1 MKSCPLMSNPDFYVV
16 VFIPFFP
23 SRISCGAIK
32 GWLQKGRTWP
42 SKNPKGSASWR
53 FGSAD
58 SARLFSTFLAVVFPE
73 KKCQALFE
81 AKMSQSVQQQSGWFI
96 HVGLSRSDISKI
108 RWVKMVLPEMLPST
122 PLQKDPKRI
131 SSPTNTNSVWLSS
144 HSLPIPYNV
153 FSIRLKRF
161 HSSKVTTGT
170 CPMRFVDFPRFQIT
184 LNFFQVFHLLSIF
197 FPVKINPS
205 SPAVLAPYLPPT
217 LTNIPIKPLVL
228 FDTWNPNDPC
238 FEWKRPCFVGLTFKN
253 RGHQRVPGIYI
264 YIYTYVPDMHPL
276 VSGIFPCLPP
286 HGCLVEGVHLFGPRF
301 LSGIEV
307 LHGKVTAWLPRRD
320 LRFPAGVFPEVLVFL
335 KQENWVWH
343 QTEKEG
349 NQRKTVLKKTKKGH
363 WLKHL
368 FFHGGEDFHRKE
380 ELSQRF
386 QPLQVSCHNFETG
399 IPLSLGLSCNATAV
413 LSRSSMSTLAPGKEN
428 LQIFGCS
435 ALQNNVDGTGNH
447 QLIWRIYHYLQ
458 CFKHVRWW
466 FGT

>member
-32 GWLQKGRTWP
+32 VWLRKGRTWP
-42 SKNPKGSASWR
+42 SKNPKGSARWR
-53 FGSAD
+53 FGSAEC
-58 SARLFSTFLAVVFPE
+58 ARFLRFWRWFSR
-73 KKCQALFE
+73 KKMAGLFE

-108 RWVKMVLPEMLPST
+108 RWVNMVLPEMLPST

-264 YIYTYVPDMHPL
+264 YTYVPDMHPL

-320 LRFPAGVFPEVLVFL
+320 LRFPAGVFPEVLFFW
-335 KQENWVWH
+335 N
-343 QTEKEG
+343 
-349 NQRKTVLKKTKKGH
+349 KKTEFDTKQKRRGIKEKLFLRKQKKDIG
-363 WLKHL
+363 
-368 FFHGGEDFHRKE
+368 
-380 ELSQRF
+380 
-386 QPLQVSCHNFETG
+386 
-399 IPLSLGLSCNATAV
+399 
-413 LSRSSMSTLAPGKEN
+413 
-428 LQIFGCS
+428 
-435 ALQNNVDGTGNH
+435 
-447 QLIWRIYHYLQ
+447 
-458 CFKHVRWW
+458 
-466 FGT
+466 